1 MKVIIAEKPSVARD
15 IALIVGARE
24 RRDGYM
30 EGNGY
35 TVTWGFGHL
44 VGLAMPEVYG
54 FEGFRRENLPIFPA
68 RFQLVPRQIK
78 DGKQYKDDPGAVKQL
93 AVIKGLFDKSE
104 SIICATDAGR
114 EGELIFRY
122 IYHYLGCSK
131 PFSRL
136 WISSLTD
143 KAIRQGMENLKDG
156 REYDNLYRSAKAR
169 SEADWLVGINA
180 SQALCLSAGHGVFSL
195 GRVQTPTLMMIC
207 NRYMENK
214 NFTPQKYWQ
223 LRVQSGKDNISFTA
237 LSTGKY
243 EKKDEAESNLQQI
256 QPYGTLQV
264 TAADKKEVSQE
275 PPLLYDLTTLQK
287 EANVRH
293 SFSAD
298 KTLSIAQSLYEKKV
312 MSYPRTGSRYISDDV
327 FEIIP
332 ERIRLLASYP
342 CFAAY
347 ATALDGQPLNNRS
360 VNAAKV
366 TDHHALL
373 ITENLPGDLSP
384 DERTIYEMV
393 AARVLESFSGKCV
406 MEKTAVT
413 LQAAGVDFSVR
424 GSIIKV
430 PGWRSVLNL
439 SDEDEQDNTILP
451 ELQQGDTLLIN
462 NSDVLEKQT
471 KPRPLHTESTLLAA
485 METAA
490 KELENEEERQAMKE
504 VGIGTPATRAAII
517 ETLFSRDYIRREK
530 KSLVPTEKGLA
541 VHTIVKDKKIAD
553 ISMTGS
559 WESALAKIETGE
571 TDADTFHRG
580 IEVYAAQITTE
591 LLNTTISIASATDGP
606 VCPKCKQGHV
616 LFFNKIAKC
625 SDVDCSL
632 KVFRNICN
640 KQLTDKQITELVTKG
655 KTSVIKGLQGKSGK
669 TFDAALTFDAQFN
682 VTFSFPDK
690 GAQSKAKKKK

>member
-15 IALIVGARE
+15 IALIVGAKDRK
-24 RRDGYM
+24 DGYM

-54 FEGFRRENLPIFPA
+54 FEGFRRENLPIFPE

-122 IYHYLGCSK
+122 IYHYLGCNKS
-131 PFSRL
+131 FSRL

-143 KAIRQGMENLKDG
+143 KAIRQGMEGLKNG
-156 REYDNLYRSAKAR
+156 KEYDNLYRSAKAR

-180 SQALCLSAGHGVFSL
+180 SQALCLSAGRGVFSL

-223 LRVQSGKDNISFTA
+223 LQVKSGKDNISFVA

-243 EKKDEAESNLQQI
+243 EKKDEAESNLRQI
-256 QPYGTLQV
+256 QSSGTLQV
-264 TAADKKEVSQE
+264 TAADRKEVSQE

-347 ATALDGQPLNNRS
+347 ATALDGQSLNNRS

-373 ITENLPGDLSP
+373 ITENLPGELSP

-393 AARVLESFSGKCV
+393 AARMLESFSGKCV

-413 LQAAGVDFSVR
+413 LQVAGVDFSVR

-439 SDEDEQDNTILP
+439 SDEDEQENTTLP
-451 ELQQGDTLLIN
+451 ELQQDDILPIN
-462 NSDVLEKQT
+462 NGDVLEKQT

-632 KVFRNICN
+632 KIFRNICN

-669 TFDAALTFDAQFN
+669 TFDAALAFDAQFN

-690 GAQSKAKKKK
+690 GAQSKTKKKK